1 MLRYYFLIPRYII
14 RNFYIYYNRMKLK
27 AAGAHV
33 GHNCKIFNS
42 FYVLVKKGGDL
53 NIGDNFKMQSGSCF
67 NPLVRGAKS
76 SIYVSNNGVVTIGDN
91 SGISS
96 SCIWCIDSIK
106 IGDHVDIGANCVIL
120 DNDAHSLDFSIR
132 RNPSIDIAK
141 SAPVVIEDD
150 VLIGT
155 GSIILKGVTIGARS
169 IIGAGS
175 VVTKSIPEDCIAAG
189 NPCRVL
195 RKIE

>member
-1 MLRYYFLIPRYII
+1 
-14 RNFYIYYNRMKLK
+14 MKLK
-27 AAGAHV
+27 GAGAHV
-33 GHNCKIFNS
+33 GHKCKIFNS
-42 FYVLVKKGGDL
+42 FYILVKKGGDL
-53 NIGDNFKMQSGSCF
+53 KIGDNFTMQSGSCF

-76 SIYVSNNGVVTIGDN
+76 SIYVSNKGVVTIGNN

-106 IGDHVDIGANCVIL
+106 IGDHVHIGANCVL
-120 DNDAHSLDFSIR
+120 MDNDAHSLDSSIR
-132 RNPSIDIAK
+132 RYPSIDIAK

-155 GSIILKGVTIGARS
+155 GSIILKGVKIGARS

-175 VVTKSIPEDCIAAG
+175 IVTKDIPEDCIAAG
-189 NPCRVL
+189 NPCKVIK
-195 RKIE
+195 KINQ